1 MSIHFPE
8 KSVFMCAGSK
18 CGRHKDVRKFIK
30 EAIKEHHAKDR
41 IEVFKMECSD
51 RCKHA
56 PVFCVQPDNKW
67 YSDVSIADA
76 EKIVQDLLS

>member
-8 KSVFMCAGSK
+8 KSVFMCAGNK
-18 CGRHKDVRKFIK
+18 CGKHKDVRKFIK
-30 EAIKEHHAKDR
+30 EAIKQHHAKDR

-56 PVFCVQPDNKW
+56 PVLCVQPDNKW

>member
-8 KSVFMCAGSK
+8 KSVFVCAGSK
-18 CGRHKDVRKFIK
+18 CGKHKEVRKYIR
-30 EAIKEHHAKDR
+30 EAIKQNHAKGR

-56 PVFCVQPDNKW
+56 PVLCVQPDNKW
-67 YSDVSIADA
+67 HADVTLTDA
-76 EKIVQDLLS
+76 EKIVKDLLL